1 MAGARIHWL
10 RVLCVLVFYVFLVY
24 AGQMASEWAL
34 ARLELDLSPAKQ
46 AMIHQM
52 VLTAA
57 ALYILLLALPF
68 VPGVE
73 IGLGLMIMLGP
84 EICFLVYLSTVIAL
98 LLSFGIGRL
107 VPTRTIVAAFEWVG
121 LTRARD
127 LVTRIAPLSADE
139 RLALLLSRV
148 PVRFLSFFLRHRYL
162 ALALILNLPGNAFIG
177 GGGGIALAAGISR
190 LFGSTAFLLTV
201 ALAVAPVPLIYF
213 MMGEFP

>member
-1 MAGARIHWL
+1 MTDPHVRWL
-10 RVLCVLVFYVFLVY
+10 RLLCVLSSFAFLVY
-24 AGQMASEWAL
+24 AGQTASDWAL
-34 ARLELDLSPAKQ
+34 DRLEMDLSPAKQ
-46 AMIHQM
+46 AMFHKM
-52 VLTAA
+52 VLAA
-57 ALYILLLALPF
+57 VGLYILLLALPF
-68 VPGVE
+68 MPGIE

-107 VPTRTIVAAFEWVG
+107 LPTPAIVAVFEWVG

-127 LVTRIAPLSADE
+127 LATHIALLPADE
-139 RLALLLSRV
+139 RLALLTTRI

-190 LFGSTAFLLTV
+190 LFGPTAFLATV
-201 ALAVAPVPLIYF
+201 VLAVAPFPLIYF
-213 MMGEFP
+213 MMGGFP

>member
-1 MAGARIHWL
+1 MAEPRIHWL
-10 RVLCVLVFYVFLVY
+10 RVLGVLVFYAFLVY
-24 AGQMASEWAL
+24 VGQMASEWAL
-34 ARLELDLSPAKQ
+34 DRLEMDLSPAKQ
-46 AMIHQM
+46 AIIHQM
-52 VLTAA
+52 VLTAVG
-57 ALYILLLALPF
+57 LYILLLALPF

-73 IGLGLMIMLGP
+73 IGLGLMVMLGP

-98 LLSFGIGRL
+98 LFSFGTGRL

-127 LVTRIAPLSADE
+127 LVTRIAPLPADD
-139 RLALLLSRV
+139 RLALLLSHV

-190 LFGSTAFLLTV
+190 LFGPTAFLATV
-201 ALAVAPVPLIYF
+201 VLAVAPFPLIYF
-213 MMGEFP
+213 MLGGF

>member
-1 MAGARIHWL
+1 MEEPRVRWL
-10 RVLCVLVFYVFLVY
+10 RVLCVLVFYALLVY

-34 ARLELDLSPAKQ
+34 DRLEMDLSPAKQ

-52 VLTAA
+52 VLAAA

-68 VPGVE
+68 MPGVE

-84 EICFLVYLSTVIAL
+84 DICFLVYLSTVIAL

-107 VPTRTIVAAFEWVG
+107 LPTPAIIAAFEWVG

-127 LVTRIAPLSADE
+127 LATRIAQLPADE
-139 RLALLLSRV
+139 RLAFLMTRV

-162 ALALILNLPGNAFIG
+162 ALALMLNLPGNAFIG
-177 GGGGIALAAGISR
+177 GGGGIALMAGISR
-190 LFGSTAFLLTV
+190 LFGPTAFLLTV
-201 ALAVAPVPLIYF
+201 VLAVAPFPLIYF
-213 MMGEFP
+213 LMGGFR